1 MLWLHGKSYEAYRS
15 SRAASL
21 SLYKSFCDMA
31 TITIDILRDV
41 ARMKITSE
49 MIIVVVGRAI
59 DAIGSL
65 VFLKML
71 ASAATKQDVGTYLL
85 ASSFLAIALTVSFS
99 AFDQG
104 LLRNITEYSKRVELA
119 ARYCAMLVAYA
130 GIAVLLSVAFG
141 VFLTMTELAQAL
153 HPIIAPLS
161 LWLVCESIKNLNQ
174 TVASGMRSRALI
186 AVASAAD
193 YGCRI
198 SLLAWFAMDATVG
211 PSTIISLLAMSGIAA
226 SAAYLVGQR
235 SLLARFSWA
244 NVRNTLVDSI
254 RFSWPMIIWGLFGWL
269 QNMSNRWLLNR
280 FADLPTVAEYGVL
293 VSIASFP
300 VAALLGVVVTYVVPI
315 LYEQESS
322 GKASSLQIVK
332 KVALILAPVCALM
345 VLVAAVWH
353 REITLL
359 LSGPEYVAHSS
370 MFPVIMA
377 AACFNAIWS
386 VLTYALYAQRRV
398 LSLLMANTVPG
409 AFSLVFGYFAVRSF
423 QFDGAVLTLV
433 LSQLL
438 AGVLFLLTFLR
449 TKPTTSASSV
459 SQGH

>member
-1 MLWLHGKSYEAYRS
+1 
-15 SRAASL
+15 
-21 SLYKSFCDMA
+21 
-31 TITIDILRDV
+31 
-41 ARMKITSE
+41 MKITSE
-49 MIIVVVGRAI
+49 KVIVVVGRAI

-71 ASAATKQDVGTYLL
+71 ASAATKQDVGAYLL

-104 LLRNITEYSKRVELA
+104 LLRNITEYSKRAELA

-141 VFLTMTELAQAL
+141 IVLTMWDTAQELR
-153 HPIIAPLS
+153 PVMAPLS

-174 TVASGMRSRALI
+174 TVANGTRSRTLI

-198 SLLAWFAMDATVG
+198 LMLAWFTMDATVG
-211 PSTIISLLAMSGIAA
+211 PSTIINLLAVSGVAA

-244 NVRNTLVDSI
+244 NVRNTLLDSI

-269 QNMSNRWLLNR
+269 QNMSNRWLLSS
-280 FADLPTVAEYGVL
+280 FAGLSVVAEYGVL
-293 VSIASFP
+293 VSITSFP

-322 GKASSLQIVK
+322 GKASSRQIVV
-332 KVALILAPVCALM
+332 KVVLALVPVCALM

-359 LSGPEYVAHSS
+359 LSGPAYVAHSS
-370 MFPVIMA
+370 MLPVIMA
-377 AACFNAIWS
+377 AACFNAICS
-386 VLTYALYAQRRV
+386 VLTYAVYAQRRV

-409 AFSLVFGYFAVRSF
+409 AFSLAFGYSAVRSF

-438 AGVLFLLTFLR
+438 AGVLFVLTFLR
-449 TKPTTSASSV
+449 AKPTTSASCG
-459 SQGH
+459 SQCH

>member
-1 MLWLHGKSYEAYRS
+1 
-15 SRAASL
+15 
-21 SLYKSFCDMA
+21 
-31 TITIDILRDV
+31 
-41 ARMKITSE
+41 MKITSE
-49 MIIVVVGRAI
+49 KVVVVVGRAI

-85 ASSFLAIALTVSFS
+85 ASSILAIALTVFFS

-119 ARYCAMLVAYA
+119 SRYCAMLFAYA

-141 VFLTMTELAQAL
+141 VFLTMTDIAQAL
-153 HPIIAPLS
+153 RPVMAPLS

-174 TVASGMRSRALI
+174 TVASGMRSRTLI
-186 AVASAAD
+186 AVASAVD

-198 SLLAWFAMDATVG
+198 LMLAWFAMDATVG
-211 PSTIISLLAMSGIAA
+211 PSTIIILLAVSGIAA

-244 NVRNTLVDSI
+244 NVRNTLLDSI

-280 FADLPTVAEYGVL
+280 FTDLATVAEYGVL

-322 GKASSLQIVK
+322 GKASSRQIVG
-332 KVALILAPVCALM
+332 KVVRALVPVCALM

-359 LSGPEYVAHSS
+359 LSGPEYVAHST
-370 MFPVIMA
+370 MLPVIMA
-377 AACFNAIWS
+377 FACFNAICS
-386 VLTYALYAQRRV
+386 VLTYAVFAQRRV
-398 LSLLMANTVPG
+398 SSLLIANIVPG
-409 AFSLVFGYFAVRSF
+409 AFSLVFGYFAVKNY
-423 QFDGAVLTLV
+423 QFEGAVMTLLLSHVLTSV
-433 LSQLL
+433 LYIRTFIH
-438 AGVLFLLTFLR
+438 AGR
-449 TKPTTSASSV
+449 KAYSAWTL
-459 SQGH
+459 

>member
-1 MLWLHGKSYEAYRS
+1 
-15 SRAASL
+15 
-21 SLYKSFCDMA
+21 MA

-49 MIIVVVGRAI
+49 KVVVVVGRAI

-104 LLRNITEYSKRVELA
+104 LLRNITEYSRHVELA

-130 GIAVLLSVAFG
+130 GIAVLLSLAFG
-141 VFLTMTELAQAL
+141 VFLTITDLAQAL
-153 HPIIAPLS
+153 RPVMAPLS

-174 TVASGMRSRALI
+174 TVASGMRSRTLI

-198 SLLAWFAMDATVG
+198 LMLAWFTMDAAVG
-211 PSTIISLLAMSGIAA
+211 PSAIIILLSISSMAA
-226 SAAYLVGQR
+226 SAAYIFGQR

-244 NVRNTLVDSI
+244 NIRNTLLDSI

-300 VAALLGVVVTYVVPI
+300 VAALLGVVGTYVVPI

-322 GKASSLQIVK
+322 GKASSRQIVG
-332 KVALILAPVCALM
+332 KVALALAPVCALM

-353 REITLL
+353 REITML
-359 LSGPEYVAHSS
+359 LSGPEYLANTS

-377 AACFNAIWS
+377 AACFNAICS
-386 VLTYALYAQRRV
+386 VLTYAVYAQRRV

-409 AFSLVFGYFAVRSF
+409 AFSFAFGYFAVRSF
-423 QFDGAVLTLV
+423 QFDGAVLALV

-438 AGVLFLLTFLR
+438 AGILFVFTFLR
-449 TKPTTSASSV
+449 TKPTTSASCS
-459 SQGH
+459 SQDH

>member
-1 MLWLHGKSYEAYRS
+1 
-15 SRAASL
+15 
-21 SLYKSFCDMA
+21 MA
-31 TITIDILRDV
+31 TIRIDILRDV

-49 MIIVVVGRAI
+49 KVVVVVGRAI

-71 ASAATKQDVGTYLL
+71 ALAATKQDVGTYLL
-85 ASSFLAIALTVSFS
+85 ASSFLAVVLTVSFS

-104 LLRNITEYSKRVELA
+104 LLRNITEYRNRMEIA

-130 GIAVLLSVAFG
+130 GIAMLFSVAFG
-141 VFLTMTELAQAL
+141 VILTVTDIAQAL
-153 HPIIAPLS
+153 RPVMAPLS

-174 TVASGMRSRALI
+174 TVASGMRSRTLI
-186 AVASAAD
+186 AAASAAD

-198 SLLAWFAMDATVG
+198 LMLAWFAMDTTVE
-211 PSTIISLLAMSGIAA
+211 PSTIIILLAISGIAA
-226 SAAYLVGQR
+226 SAAYFVGQR
-235 SLLARFSWA
+235 SLLARFSWSD
-244 NVRNTLVDSI
+244 VRKTLLDSI

-280 FADLPTVAEYGVL
+280 FADLSVVAEYGVL

-322 GKASSLQIVK
+322 GKGSSRQIVV
-332 KVALILAPVCALM
+332 KVALALVPVYALM
-345 VLVAAVWH
+345 VFVAAIWH

-359 LSGPEYVAHSS
+359 LSGPDYVAHSS
-370 MFPVIMA
+370 KLPVIMA
-377 AACFNAIWS
+377 AAGFNAICS
-386 VLTYALYAQRRV
+386 VLTYAVYAQRRV

-409 AFSLVFGYFAVRSF
+409 AFSLAFGYFAVRNF
-423 QFDGAVLTLV
+423 QFYGAVLTLV

-438 AGVLFLLTFLR
+438 AGVLFVLTFLR
-449 TKPTTSASSV
+449 TKPTTSASCS
-459 SQGH
+459 SQSH

>member
-1 MLWLHGKSYEAYRS
+1 MLRLHGESHEAHRS

-31 TITIDILRDV
+31 TITIDILLDV

-49 MIIVVVGRAI
+49 KVVVVVGRAI
-59 DAIGSL
+59 DAIGTL

-104 LLRNITEYSKRVELA
+104 LLRNMTDYGKRMELA

-130 GIAVLLSVAFG
+130 GIAMLFSVAFG
-141 VFLTMTELAQAL
+141 LILTITDTAQAL
-153 HPIIAPLS
+153 RPVMAPLS
-161 LWLVCESIKNLNQ
+161 LLLVCESIKNLNQ
-174 TVASGMRSRALI
+174 TVASGTRSRTLI
-186 AVASAAD
+186 AAASAAD

-198 SLLAWFAMDATVG
+198 LLIAWFAIDSNVG
-211 PSTIISLLAMSGIAA
+211 PTTIISLLAMSGFVA
-226 SAAYLVGQR
+226 SVTYLVGQR
-235 SLLARFSWA
+235 SLLARFSWTQ
-244 NVRNTLVDSI
+244 VHNTLLDSI

-280 FADLPTVAEYGVL
+280 FTDLSVVAEYGVL

-322 GKASSLQIVK
+322 RKASSRQIVR
-332 KVALILAPVCALM
+332 KVALTLVPVCALM

-353 REITLL
+353 REITIL
-359 LSGPEYVAHSS
+359 LSGPEYTGHSG
-370 MFPVIMA
+370 MLPIIMS
-377 AACFNAIWS
+377 AACFSAICS
-386 VLTYALYAQRRV
+386 VLTYAVYAQRRV
-398 LSLLMANTVPG
+398 SSLLIANTVPG
-409 AFSLVFGYFAVRSF
+409 SFSVVFGYFAVRSY
-423 QFDGAVLTLV
+423 QFEGAVLTLV
-433 LSQLL
+433 LSQILT
-438 AGVLFLLTFLR
+438 AVLFICTFIHAGR
-449 TKPTTSASSV
+449 KAHSV
-459 SQGH
+459 

>member
-1 MLWLHGKSYEAYRS
+1 
-15 SRAASL
+15 
-21 SLYKSFCDMA
+21 
-31 TITIDILRDV
+31 
-41 ARMKITSE
+41 
-49 MIIVVVGRAI
+49 
-59 DAIGSL
+59 
-65 VFLKML
+65 
-71 ASAATKQDVGTYLL
+71 
-85 ASSFLAIALTVSFS
+85 
-99 AFDQG
+99 
-104 LLRNITEYSKRVELA
+104 
-119 ARYCAMLVAYA
+119 
-130 GIAVLLSVAFG
+130 
-141 VFLTMTELAQAL
+141 
-153 HPIIAPLS
+153 
-161 LWLVCESIKNLNQ
+161 
-174 TVASGMRSRALI
+174 
-186 AVASAAD
+186 
-193 YGCRI
+193 
-198 SLLAWFAMDATVG
+198 
-211 PSTIISLLAMSGIAA
+211 
-226 SAAYLVGQR
+226 
-235 SLLARFSWA
+235 
-244 NVRNTLVDSI
+244 
-254 RFSWPMIIWGLFGWL
+254 MIIWGLFGWL